1 MERDSTPLDQK
12 AHFRL
17 IKKDWTKSDT
27 PFLLNKITFNQIVK
41 RIYLI
46 TFEKIWKYLEFFNY
60 E

>member
-27 PFLLNKITFNQIVK
+27 PFLLNKITLTK
-41 RIYLI
+41 L
-46 TFEKIWKYLEFFNY
+46 
-60 E
+60 